1 MSDSTAKAM
10 VPDGIE
16 LSNTRVSLACFDA
29 QSCILVSTN
38 MRSRSHHG
46 LAVALLHTIDTIPCI
61 IISDGFETSNAN
73 CIFKSLVDETSLPP
87 Y

>member
-1 MSDSTAKAM
+1 
-10 VPDGIE
+10 
-16 LSNTRVSLACFDA
+16 
-29 QSCILVSTN
+29 VSTN